1 MLTGSSHKKGDAIVL
16 EYRSLNL
23 WASVIW
29 VMIMIGFSDVALSR
43 G

>member
-1 MLTGSSHKKGDAIVL
+1 MLWTLSHKQGDAIVL

-23 WASVIW
+23 WASTEW
-29 VMIMIGFSDVALSR
+29 VKIVVGFSDVALSR